1 MPKPP
6 TMKDVA
12 AAAGV
17 SLKTVSRH
25 VNGATNIDPVLAGRI
40 AAAIVAL
47 GYRHNL
53 AAASIRPGRSAK
65 VIGLVISDLANPY
78 WSALAR
84 SVERVLS
91 ENGYLLM
98 TVSSEEDAERHRL
111 LVDRLIAQRVD
122 GLIAAPPRRDGLDWA
137 VSAAAA
143 LPLVAIDRPVVP
155 AGAWPGHDEAAGGR
169 TGGGRTGGGRTA
181 GGKTGGG
188 KTAGGRTGGGRTEGG
203 RTEGGRTESG
213 DAAEVGSIDELA
225 VETVLADN
233 AGGAEAATRE
243 LLAQGARRVLFLGDS
258 LELYTMRERLEGYRR
273 GMRDASRGA
282 SGDPSDDA
290 SRGASGDPSDGASGG
305 ASRGASRG
313 AEVHDDDLVVTSAHT
328 AAEAAD
334 IVGSLLGTGRAD
346 AVFAANNRSSIG
358 AVEAFTRAGIRL
370 PLIGYDDFESATL
383 VRPAVS
389 VVAQDVALMGETA
402 ARAVLARLSGTAV
415 DPAVTVLPTQLILR
429 GSEQAPRD
437 PSESAL

>member
-25 VNGATNIDPVLAGRI
+25 VNGATNIDPELAGRI
-40 AAAIVAL
+40 AAAIVTL

-137 VSAAAA
+137 VSASAA
-143 LPLVAIDRPVVP
+143 LPLVAIDRPVLP
-155 AGAWPGHDEAAGGR
+155 SSARPRDEEPEGDSDGVGGESAR
-169 TGGGRTGGGRTA
+169 RVTIDSESTNGSPTA
-181 GGKTGGG
+181 G
-188 KTAGGRTGGGRTEGG
+188 
-203 RTEGGRTESG
+203 SS
-213 DAAEVGSIDELA
+213 VA

-243 LLAQGARRVLFLGDS
+243 LFAQGARRVLFLGDS
-258 LELYTMRERLEGYRR
+258 LELYTMRERLVGYRR
-273 GMRDASRGA
+273 AVRRA
-282 SGDPSDDA
+282 SGDP
-290 SRGASGDPSDGASGG
+290 
-305 ASRGASRG
+305 
-313 AEVHDDDLVVTSAHT
+313 VDDDRALVVTSAHT

-334 IVGSLLGTGRAD
+334 IVGALLGSGQVD

-358 AVEAFTRAGIRL
+358 ALEAFTRAGIRL

-402 ARAVLARLSGTAV
+402 ARALLARLAGTPT

-429 GSEQAPRD
+429 GSERP
-437 PSESAL
+437 

>member
-169 TGGGRTGGGRTA
+169 TGGDGTA
-181 GGKTGGG
+181 GGRTGGG
-188 KTAGGRTGGGRTEGG
+188 KTAGGRTA
-203 RTEGGRTESG
+203 GGRTESG

-282 SGDPSDDA
+282 SGDPSD
-290 SRGASGDPSDGASGG
+290 GASGEASRDPSDGASGG

>member
-1 MPKPP
+1 MIDMPKAP

-12 AAAGV
+12 AEAGV

-40 AAAIVAL
+40 AAAIVTL

-65 VIGLVISDLANPY
+65 VIGLVISDLGNPY

-137 VSAAAA
+137 RSAAAA
-143 LPLVAIDRPVVP
+143 LPLVAIDRPVLPSEARP
-155 AGAWPGHDEAAGGR
+155 ADDGSADGDRPGGASANSPALLGGASTSGHPNPDGTATSGHPAPNGASANGHATHGSASASSHATPGGASASDWA
-169 TGGGRTGGGRTA
+169 
-181 GGKTGGG
+181 
-188 KTAGGRTGGGRTEGG
+188 
-203 RTEGGRTESG
+203 
-213 DAAEVGSIDELA
+213 DAVA
-225 VETVLADN
+225 VDTVLADN

-273 GMRDASRGA
+273 AVR
-282 SGDPSDDA
+282 
-290 SRGASGDPSDGASGG
+290 GASGG
-305 ASRGASRG
+305 AESDA
-313 AEVHDDDLVVTSAHT
+313 DDLVVTSAHT

-334 IVGSLLGTGRAD
+334 VVGALLGTGRAD

-358 AVEAFTRAGIRL
+358 ALEAFTRAGIRL

-402 ARAVLARLSGTAV
+402 ARALLARLTGTAEA
-415 DPAVTVLPTQLILR
+415 PRVTVLPTQLILR
-429 GSEQAPRD
+429 GSELSPRE
-437 PSESAL
+437 PSRSAR